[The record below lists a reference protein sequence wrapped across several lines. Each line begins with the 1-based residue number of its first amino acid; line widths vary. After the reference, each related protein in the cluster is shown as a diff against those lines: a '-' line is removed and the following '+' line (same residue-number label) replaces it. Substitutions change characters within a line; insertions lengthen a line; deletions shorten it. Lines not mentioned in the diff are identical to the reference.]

1 MCKRRFL
8 NGCHSN
14 REKAIIL
21 PSKLKIKLS
30 IIFTDGKKISYF
42 FGFKDTVAD
51 TLRSSLIY
59 KFQCSRC
66 NSTYVGKTTRHLG
79 TRISEHLGVS
89 YRTLLPLTSPPFSAI
104 REHTAN
110 PYHQNY
116 KISAEQFKILASAQF
131 ELDLLI
137 IESLI
142 IKNTKPNLNNMD
154 SLNLRIKKKFS

>member
-21 PSKLKIKLS
+21 PSKLKMKLS

-59 KFQCSRC
+59 KFQCRRC

-79 TRISEHLGVS
+79 TRISEHLGC
-89 YRTLLPLTSPPFSAI
+89 PI
-104 REHTAN
+104 
-110 PYHQNY
+110 
-116 KISAEQFKILASAQF
+116 
-131 ELDLLI
+131 
-137 IESLI
+137 
-142 IKNTKPNLNNMD
+142 
-154 SLNLRIKKKFS
+154 

>member
-21 PSKLKIKLS
+21 PSKLKIYFKIPFYGNESFKIRKNLTELINKNYPQVKLS
-30 IIFTDGKKISYF
+30 IIFTSGKRISHF

-89 YRTLLPLTSPPFSAI
+89 YRTLL
-104 REHTAN
+104 H
-110 PYHQNY
+110 
-116 KISAEQFKILASAQF
+116 
-131 ELDLLI
+131 
-137 IESLI
+137 
-142 IKNTKPNLNNMD
+142 
-154 SLNLRIKKKFS
+154 